1 MNIRSKTGYTIV
13 ALTALILWI
22 ATPLGCSTVNV
33 QKKSETPM
41 DYNEIQQKVDRV
53 RQTLESGWDGSI
65 AVLRQNA
72 DDEPE
77 DVRRGIYAQYW
88 RTGVA
93 SSEAVKRAAIVEFM
107 IDKIAVETPMLRGQ
121 LLKWLQDFRK
131 EDFNANARIRL
142 NSLPWNEDFTP
153 EAIRLIGIAEISE
166 AVPRLQQQ
174 IKDHPLTEPPPAG
187 YEGKNTWA
195 ALLAL
200 ARMGDDSALSIVLRR
215 VQQEED
221 IITRATILFE
231 DLGYTRRP
239 AAFDLLRKYL
249 NSDKRMPQIKDNVP
263 GTLEA
268 SRAAAVFSKYIRGF
282 PIQETDFNE
291 RETMQARAWVNA
303 QTSWQF
309 K

>member
-1 MNIRSKTGYTIV
+1 MKIKTKIGHVVI
-13 ALTALILWI
+13 ALIAVGLWV

-33 QKKSETPM
+33 QKKTETNM
-41 DYNEIQQKVDRV
+41 EYNEIQQKVDRA
-53 RQTLESGWDGSI
+53 RLALGAQWDGSI
-65 AVLRQNA
+65 AILHQYA

-77 DVRRGIYAQYW
+77 DVRRDIYALYW
-88 RTGVA
+88 RVGTA
-93 SSEAVKRAAIVEFM
+93 SPEPAKRAAIVEFM
-107 IDKIAVETPMLRGQ
+107 LDKTVNETPMLRGQ

-131 EDFNANARIRL
+131 EDFNQNATVKL
-142 NSLPWNEDFTP
+142 NVLPWTDEYTP
-153 EAIRLIGIAEISE
+153 EVILLIGIAEVRQ
-166 AVPRLQQQ
+166 AVPRLKEQ
-174 IKDHPLTEPPPAG
+174 IKDHPLAEPPPRG
-187 YEGKNTWA
+187 YEGSNTWA

-200 ARMGDDSALSIVLRR
+200 ARMGDDAALSVVLRR
-215 VQQEED
+215 VQKEEN
-221 IITRATILFE
+221 IVTRATILFD

-239 AAFDLLRKYL
+239 AAFDLLKKYI
-249 NSDKRMPQIKDNVP
+249 NSNERLPQIKDNVP

-268 SRAAAVFSKYIRGF
+268 SRAAAVFSKYISGF